1 MGYIKFSVIRLDG
14 NYHGPGHSTLRRTW
28 QIVRMGSYAKT
39 WTLYIY
45 RGGRADDRAD
55 GVLPAL
61 AWRVAGRPAMIS
73 ELRSY
78 TGCLALLAFVVVAFG
93 GVAKACIFAFD
104 WLFG

>member
-1 MGYIKFSVIRLDG
+1 
-14 NYHGPGHSTLRRTW
+14 
-28 QIVRMGSYAKT
+28 
-39 WTLYIY
+39 
-45 RGGRADDRAD
+45 
-55 GVLPAL
+55 
-61 AWRVAGRPAMIS
+61 MIS

>member
-1 MGYIKFSVIRLDG
+1 MAAAMAGS
-14 NYHGPGHSTLRRTW
+14 RR
-28 QIVRMGSYAKT
+28 VREDR
-39 WTLYIY
+39 
-45 RGGRADDRAD
+45 RG
-55 GVLPAL
+55 
-61 AWRVAGRPAMIS
+61 AGMID